1 MPAKVSK
8 DSGGLRRQ
16 NNFHSHTKKLF
27 AFFIFFHQCTME
39 FSRGYMIHI
48 CNRLNVEADVKIQG
62 VSVKPD
68 IKGICHSSH
77 KTIILENSYFLLTKC
92 VIDVNAH

>member
-1 MPAKVSK
+1 
-8 DSGGLRRQ
+8 
-16 NNFHSHTKKLF
+16 
-27 AFFIFFHQCTME
+27 
-39 FSRGYMIHI
+39 MIHI